1 VSCEYSPGSPLS
13 RLPPDTFQ
21 NRYYYKTHHDGRFYE
36 LRIRCPEKYP
46 AVPPEV
52 RFVSKINMTCVD
64 PRTGVV
70 NLNKVQALQRWDPN
84 MGIEQV
90 LGSLRAE
97 MCSEQNRRL
106 RQAAEGATF

>member
-1 VSCEYSPGSPLS
+1 VP
-13 RLPPDTFQ
+13 FQ
-21 NRYYYKTHHDGRFYE
+21 QPQKTHHDGRFYE

-70 NLNKVQALQRWDPN
+70 NLNKVQALQRWDRN

-97 MCSEQNRRL
+97 MCSKQNLRL
-106 RQAAEGATF
+106 GQAAEGATF

>member
-1 VSCEYSPGSPLS
+1 M
-13 RLPPDTFQ
+13 
-21 NRYYYKTHHDGRFYE
+21 
-36 LRIRCPEKYP
+36 
-46 AVPPEV
+46 
-52 RFVSKINMTCVD
+52 SKINMTCVD

-70 NLNKVQALQRWDPN
+70 NLNKVHALQRWDPN

>member
-1 VSCEYSPGSPLS
+1 MPLK
-13 RLPPDTFQ
+13 LVK
-21 NRYYYKTHHDGRFYE
+21 KTHHDGRFYE

-70 NLNKVQALQRWDPN
+70 NLNKRAGPAK
-84 MGIEQV
+84 MG
-90 LGSLRAE
+90 S
-97 MCSEQNRRL
+97 
-106 RQAAEGATF
+106 